1 MQLEKFS
8 KYLKGSGV
16 ALFRVMFF
24 MFRLVAKFGFQR
36 FIALLLLATF
46 MPVAILSEAGH
57 LIPGIGGS
65 CGCFKFAGTCSHGSN
80 GDCLHDFYSHGH
92 SEDVDHAVVDCD
104 DSTEVSGVGT
114 INCVER
120 YCDCRCAV
128 HEFCMLFNSAG
139 IFVFILPIAGE
150 IVTGLGSFNLLSLFC
165 GFISLFQARAPP
177 LGLV

>member
-1 MQLEKFS
+1 
-8 KYLKGSGV
+8 
-16 ALFRVMFF
+16 

-36 FIALLLLATF
+36 LIALLLLVTF
-46 MPVAILSEAGH
+46 VPVAILSEAGH

-80 GDCLHDFYSHGH
+80 GDCLHDFYSHGDG
-92 SEDVDHAVVDCD
+92 EDVDLAVVDCNGD
-104 DSTEVSGVGT
+104 KRLNDSTEVSGVGT

-139 IFVFILPIAGE
+139 IFVFILPSASE
-150 IVTGLGSFNLLSLFC
+150 IVTELGKLDLLSLFC
-165 GFISLFQARAPP
+165 GFIFLSQARAPP
-177 LGLV
+177 LGWC